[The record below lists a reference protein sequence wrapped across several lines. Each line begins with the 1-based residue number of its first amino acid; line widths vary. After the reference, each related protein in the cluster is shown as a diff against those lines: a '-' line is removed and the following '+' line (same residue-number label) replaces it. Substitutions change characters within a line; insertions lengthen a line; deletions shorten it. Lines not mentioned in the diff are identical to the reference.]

1 MTEWLA
7 GKLRTVVGER
17 RHRHDRYPVAM
28 AATSAVEP
36 HRVQDGPAIVSLGYP
51 MASDRGSI
59 CESARFPFGRTTPRV
74 VACVPG
80 RDPLGV
86 NFRQPMERFTRTI
99 SLSGD
104 MLETAPRLDSQRRL
118 PSRMGPTARQARPVK
133 ESRLAGVHRRRLVF
147 TGKKGGD
154 GVGRSHKG
162 NGTRIML
169 MVDANGTP
177 LSAHTTAAHHSE
189 VHRITTLV
197 DEPRLCQK
205 TRRLLYDKAADA
217 DWLRDSLALRRI
229 ELVCAHRSNR
239 TKPSRQDG
247 RALRRYVRRYR
258 IERSISWLHNY
269 RRLITRWEYY
279 ADLFQGFLHLACMFT
294 ILKRF

>member
-1 MTEWLA
+1 MA
-7 GKLRTVVGER
+7 GKLHTAVGER
-17 RHRHDRYPVAM
+17 RHRHDDYPVAM
-28 AATSAVEP
+28 AATPAVEP
-36 HRVQDGPAIVSLGYP
+36 HRVQDGPVTVSHRRP
-51 MASDRGSI
+51 MASDRRFV
-59 CESARFPFGRTTPRV
+59 CQSACFHFGRSTPRV
-74 VACVPG
+74 ISCMPG

-86 NFRQPMERFTRTI
+86 NFWQPMERFTRTV

-118 PSRMGPTARQARPVK
+118 PGRLGPAARQARSV
-133 ESRLAGVHRRRLVF
+133 EADRLAGGHWRRLVF

-162 NGTRIML
+162 NGTRILL

-189 VHRITTLV
+189 VHRIKTLV

-205 TRRLLYDKAADA
+205 TRRLLYDRAADA
-217 DWLRDSLALRRI
+217 DCLRDSLAQRRI
-229 ELVCAHRSNR
+229 ELICPHRSNR
-239 TKPSRQDG
+239 TKLSRQDG

-258 IERSISWLHNY
+258 IERSISWLHTF
-269 RRLITRWEYY
+269 RRLVTRWEYY